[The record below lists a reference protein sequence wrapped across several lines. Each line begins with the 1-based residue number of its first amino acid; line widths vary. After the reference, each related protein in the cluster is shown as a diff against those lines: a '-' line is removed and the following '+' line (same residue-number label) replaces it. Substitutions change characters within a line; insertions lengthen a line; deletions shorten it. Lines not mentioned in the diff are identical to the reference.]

1 MKEDHVA
8 LLYVLGIQQLCLLQD
23 RHSSRSST
31 ALWNHLV
38 SLGCIA
44 QRERPQKEGRRFVCH
59 LVLLFAV
66 VPSALYNPKIMN
78 QPAQIS
84 TTWHQQATAEREQCT
99 RHVGDQR
106 PVIAHCAWRHHAWVH
121 FHKANLHQQHSPE
134 LCAGDSE
141 ANWLHKWNT
150 VLWAW
155 EVEAWWFVD
164 WKPSA
169 LSWGSRNRAFV
180 SAAKYYRASN
190 LGGRGL

>member
-38 SLGCIA
+38 SLGGIV
-44 QRERPQKEGRRFVCH
+44 QRERPQKEGRCFMCH

-66 VPSALYNPKIMN
+66 VPSALYSPKIMN

-84 TTWHQQATAEREQCT
+84 TTWHQQATTAKREQCT
-99 RHVGDQR
+99 RHVGDQT
-106 PVIAHCAWRHHAWVH
+106 PVIAHCAWIHHAWVH

-134 LCAGDSE
+134 LCAGDAE
-141 ANWLHKWNT
+141 ANWLHKWH
-150 VLWAW
+150 VQCF
-155 EVEAWWFVD
+155 E
-164 WKPSA
+164 
-169 LSWGSRNRAFV
+169 
-180 SAAKYYRASN
+180 
-190 LGGRGL
+190 LGRWRPGDL